1 MSDEQF
7 QQLLSFF
14 KVLGNESRLKILGL
28 LATQERSV
36 GELAALLDL
45 REPTVSHHL
54 AAMKELNLV
63 HMRAEGNNRIYWLNA
78 KALETMSKDILS
90 QAKLADIAP
99 TDGADRWE
107 QKVLNTFMENG
118 RITQLPSRRKKQLV
132 IMQWVVEQFEYDV
145 RYPEAELNERL
156 KEFNEDFA
164 SLRRYLIDYKLMA
177 REKNVYW
184 RIAPQEAAAPEEG
197 A

>member
-1 MSDEQF
+1 MGEEQF

-28 LATQERSV
+28 LANQERSV

-54 AAMKELNLV
+54 AAMKELDLV
-63 HMRAEGNNRIYWLNA
+63 NVRAEGNNRIYWLNA
-78 KALETMSKDILS
+78 KALESMSKDILS
-90 QAKLADIAP
+90 PAKLADIAP
-99 TDGADRWE
+99 TEGADRWE
-107 QKVLNTFMENG
+107 QKVLSTFVENG

-132 IMQWVVEQFEYDV
+132 IMQWVVDQFEYDV

-156 KEFNEDFA
+156 KELNEDFA
-164 SLRRYLIDYKLMA
+164 SLRRYLIDHHLMA

-184 RIAPQEAAAPEEG
+184 RIPLEEAK
-197 A
+197 

>member
-1 MSDEQF
+1 MSEEQF
-7 QQLLSFF
+7 QKLLSFF

-28 LATQERSV
+28 LANQERSV
-36 GELAALLDL
+36 GELAAQLEL

-54 AAMKELNLV
+54 ATMKELGLV
-63 HMRAEGNNRIYWLNA
+63 NVRAEGNTRIYWLDA
-78 KALETMSKDILS
+78 KFLETMSKDILS
-90 QAKLADIAP
+90 QAQLAELAP
-99 TDGADRWE
+99 ADGANRWE
-107 QKVLNTFMENG
+107 QKVLHTFVADG

-132 IMQWVVEQFEYDV
+132 IMQWVVDQFEYDV

-156 KEFNEDFA
+156 KELNEDFA

-184 RIAPQEAAAPEEG
+184 RIPPEEN

>member
-1 MSDEQF
+1 MGEEQF

-28 LATQERSV
+28 LANQERSV

-54 AAMKELNLV
+54 AAMKELDLV
-63 HMRAEGNNRIYWLNA
+63 NVRAEGNNRIYWLNA
-78 KALETMSKDILS
+78 KALESMSKDILS
-90 QAKLADIAP
+90 PAKLADIAP
-99 TDGADRWE
+99 TEGADRWE
-107 QKVLNTFMENG
+107 QKVLSTFVENG

-132 IMQWVVEQFEYDV
+132 IMQCVVDQFEYDV

-156 KEFNEDFA
+156 KELNEDFA
-164 SLRRYLIDYKLMA
+164 SLRRYLIDHKLMA
-177 REKNVYW
+177 REKNIYW
-184 RIAPQEAAAPEEG
+184 RIPPEAGE
-197 A
+197 

>member
-1 MSDEQF
+1 MSEEQF

-28 LATQERSV
+28 LATQERGV

-54 AAMKELNLV
+54 AAMKELGLV
-63 HMRAEGNNRIYWLNA
+63 NVRAEGNNRIYWLNV
-78 KALETMSKDILS
+78 KVLENMSKDILS

-99 TDGADRWE
+99 TEGGDRWE
-107 QKVLNTFMENG
+107 QKVLNTFMANG
-118 RITQLPSRRKKQLV
+118 RITQIPSRRKKQLV
-132 IMQWVVEQFEYDV
+132 IMQWVADQFAYDV

-184 RIAPQEAAAPEEG
+184 RIPPEEAA
-197 A
+197 

>member
-1 MSDEQF
+1 MGEEQF

-28 LATQERSV
+28 LANQERSV

-54 AAMKELNLV
+54 AAMKELDLV
-63 HMRAEGNNRIYWLNA
+63 NVRAEGNNRIYWLNA
-78 KALETMSKDILS
+78 KALESMSKDILS
-90 QAKLADIAP
+90 PAKLADIAP
-99 TDGADRWE
+99 TEGADRWE
-107 QKVLNTFMENG
+107 QKVLSTFVENG
-118 RITQLPSRRKKQLV
+118 RIIQLPSRRKKQLV
-132 IMQWVVEQFEYDV
+132 IMQWVVDQFDYDV

-156 KEFNEDFA
+156 KELNEDFA
-164 SLRRYLIDYKLMA
+164 SLRRYLIDHHLMA

-184 RIAPQEAAAPEEG
+184 RIPLEEAK
-197 A
+197 